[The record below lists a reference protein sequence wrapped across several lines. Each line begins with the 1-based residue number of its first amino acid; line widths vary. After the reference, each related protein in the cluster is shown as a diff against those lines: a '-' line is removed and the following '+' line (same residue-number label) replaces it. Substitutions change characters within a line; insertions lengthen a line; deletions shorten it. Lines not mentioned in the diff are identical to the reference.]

1 MSSDLDLIYGT
12 QAKSPPPADGGKE
25 TGGKARRPTKK
36 QPPVSVKPAIQ
47 KPHKEES
54 QPRSDTVI
62 PRHHDTM
69 QPRNHDTTIP
79 PNGEGILERNRS
91 PLQPS

>member
-12 QAKSPPPADGGKE
+12 QAKPPPPADGGQE

-36 QPPVSVKPAIQ
+36 HTPVSVKPSIQ

-54 QPRSDTVI
+54 QPGSDTVI

-69 QPRNHDTTIP
+69 QPRNHDTMIP
-79 PNGEGILERNRS
+79 
-91 PLQPS
+91 